1 MYDDMGQLV
10 LEEVYPVGADAYT
23 MVYEYDTYGNI
34 RSEKKYDSV
43 DFSSVDQAH
52 EFGTLKSTVPYYY
65 ADASGTSAD
74 GTSWRDQL
82 QSRGGRMMSYDSIG
96 NHDPILNR
104 PKSILPVEDTEN
116 ISNEYMEY
124 KRLEKESSE

>member
-1 MYDDMGQLV
+1 M
-10 LEEVYPVGADAYT
+10 
-23 MVYEYDTYGNI
+23 
-34 RSEKKYDSV
+34 
-43 DFSSVDQAH
+43 
-52 EFGTLKSTVPYYY
+52 
-65 ADASGTSAD
+65 SGTSAD

-104 PKSILPVEDTEN
+104 PKSILPVKDTEN